1 MQNISQKI
9 IGAEHLTEVIAYLKN
24 ADKFIRQGEIPRALE
39 EIMHAR
45 EKNPTIMYARAYE
58 EYVRSVLLKQTDL
71 SDNGVGTQS
80 KETIIEQLMPTLE
93 KILDLAIKEVKRSA
107 VTAYKQKEVYALQR
121 QQEEEQ
127 KNEEQLR
134 KAALAKKIADYLKR
148 GRELEA
154 HSDHHNALNE
164 VARAFMLDPTDERI
178 QQIEEEIKASQ
189 ERHNRMED
197 EERARRQK
205 EDEKRREQ
213 LFELWRQQRDQE
225 KDQELRKR
233 EEAHKQA
240 RSQKIREYMQTARSL
255 FAEQKLE
262 EAVSQLAFVMVLD
275 PLNEEV
281 LDLNWKI
288 REAQT
293 RKNDEH
299 LAKRRQMIEE
309 DRKREDSIRAAVVKS
324 LAKAKE
330 YLELRKYGEALRVI
344 TQAYFI
350 DPSNEEVIALEKQIM
365 AEEEESIRREEEER
379 KRHDEERRRR
389 QESELHRLAIEQQKR
404 EQIRERVET
413 EAKLLRDEEEV
424 LLFLSK
430 ARGYVSQGSFDE
442 ALNHIAQAFKINP
455 FDAEIAKLQREILD
469 AQKKLKQ
476 QKRSA
481 SMPAMDQFEAGDEAT
496 AAIVKQHIQTAK
508 QLRSSLKYKE
518 ALDEIAQAYRL
529 DPLNEDLFAL
539 EGEIQQDFLKY
550 EEEQKKEE
558 ETSKTSQGIK
568 KSLAMAREALSRESY
583 TEALGW
589 VDYAMSFDM
598 QRYETLQMRDEIE
611 RAQRKL
617 EEQKANEDKE
627 LVIQFHL
634 SKAME
639 FISENRLFE
648 AIFEVDLALRLN
660 PHHTGAL
667 ALRKKLSET
676 RGESVTV

>member
-24 ADKFIRQGEIPRALE
+24 ADKYIRQGEINQALD
-39 EIMHAR
+39 EIMRAR

-71 SDNGVGTQS
+71 SDNGIGTAS
-80 KETIIEQLMPTLE
+80 KESIIEQLLPTLE

-127 KNEEQLR
+127 RTEEQLR
-134 KAALAKKIADYLKR
+134 SSGLAKKIAVYLKR
-148 GRELEA
+148 ARELEA
-154 HSDHHNALNE
+154 HNDYHNALNE

-178 QQIEEEIKASQ
+178 LQIEEEIKISQ
-189 ERHNRMED
+189 DEYNNRE
-197 EERARRQK
+197 EKERAVRQK
-205 EDEKRREQ
+205 EEEQRRET
-213 LFELWRQQRDQE
+213 LFELWRRERDQE
-225 KDQELRKR
+225 KNQELKKR
-233 EEAHKQA
+233 EEAYKQA
-240 RSQKIREYMQTARSL
+240 RTQKIREYLQIARSL
-255 FAEQKLE
+255 FADKKLE

-293 RKNDEH
+293 KQNEEHIEKRK
-299 LAKRRQMIEE
+299 QQIEE
-309 DRKREDSIRAAVVKS
+309 DKKREESIKAAVAKS
-324 LAKAKE
+324 LLKAKE
-330 YLELRKYGEALRVI
+330 YLEQQRFGESLRVI

-350 DPSNEEVIALEKQIM
+350 DPSNEDVIALEKQIM
-365 AEEEESIRREEEER
+365 IEEEETLRREEEER
-379 KRHDEERRRR
+379 KRSEDERLRK
-389 QESELHRLAIEQQKR
+389 QEAELHRLAIEQQKR

-430 ARGYVSQGSFDE
+430 ARGYVSQGSYDE
-442 ALNHIAQAFKINP
+442 ALNHIAKAFKINP

-469 AQKKLKQ
+469 GQKKAKQ
-476 QKRSA
+476 QKRS
-481 SMPAMDQFEAGDEAT
+481 SIIEPDSLGDEAT
-496 AAIVKQHIQTAK
+496 NAIIGQHLQNAK
-508 QLRSSLKYKE
+508 RLRASMKYKE

-529 DPLNEDLFAL
+529 DPMNEDLFAL
-539 EGEIQQDFLKY
+539 EGEIQQDFLRH
-550 EEEQKKEE
+550 EEEQQKLEE
-558 ETSKTSQGIK
+558 SSKMSQGIK

-583 TEALGW
+583 AEALGW

-611 RAQRKL
+611 RAQRRL

-639 FISENRLFE
+639 CISENRMFE

-660 PHHTGAL
+660 PNHTGAL
-667 ALRKKLSET
+667 SMRKKLSET
-676 RGESVTV
+676 RGESVSA

>member
-1 MQNISQKI
+1 MQNITQKI
-9 IGAEHLTEVIAYLKN
+9 IGAEHLTEVIAFLKN
-24 ADKFIRQGEIPRALE
+24 ADKYIRQGDIHHALE
-39 EIMHAR
+39 EIMRAR
-45 EKNPTIMYARAYE
+45 DKNPTIMYARAYE
-58 EYVRSVLLKQTDL
+58 EYVRSVLLKQTD
-71 SDNGVGTQS
+71 SSSADAPS
-80 KETIIEQLMPTLE
+80 KEAVIAQLMPTLE

-107 VTAYKQKEVYALQR
+107 VAAYKQKEVFALQK

-127 KNEEQLR
+127 RHEEQLR
-134 KAALAKKIADYLKR
+134 SASLARKIADYLKR
-148 GRELEA
+148 ARELEA
-154 HSDHHNALNE
+154 HGDYRNSLNE

-178 QQIEEEIKASQ
+178 LQIEEEIKTAQDRQDRQ
-189 ERHNRMED
+189 EEAD
-197 EERARRQK
+197 RAEHQK
-205 EDEKRREQ
+205 EEELRRVQ
-213 LFELWRQQRDQE
+213 LFAQWKIQRDVE
-225 KDQELRKR
+225 REEEMRKR

-240 RSQKIREYMQTARSL
+240 RAQKIREYLQEARSL
-255 FAEQKLE
+255 FAEKNVEQAL
-262 EAVSQLAFVMVLD
+262 SQLAFVMVLD

-293 RKNDEH
+293 RTSEEH
-299 LAKRRQMIEE
+299 IAKRQQQAEE
-309 DRKREDSIRAAVVKS
+309 DRKRAESIRVAVTKN
-324 LAKAKE
+324 LEKAE
-330 YLELRKYGEALRVI
+330 EFRAQGRFGEALRVI

-350 DPSNEEVIALEKQIM
+350 DPSNEEVIAFERRIM
-365 AEEEESIRREEEER
+365 AEEEEALQREDEQRRR
-379 KRHDEERRRR
+379 TDEERRRK
-389 QESELHRLAIEQQKR
+389 QEAELHRIAIEQQKR

-430 ARGYVSQGSFDE
+430 ARGYVSQGRYDD
-442 ALNHIAQAFKINP
+442 ALSNIAKAFKINP
-455 FDAEIAKLQREILD
+455 FDGEIAKLQREILD
-469 AQKKLKQ
+469 AQRKTKQ
-476 QKRSA
+476 QQRIGTH
-481 SMPAMDQFEAGDEAT
+481 PAMESSPSDDEAT
-496 AAIVKQHIQTAK
+496 AAVIHQHILKAR
-508 QLRSSLKYKE
+508 QLRSANQFKE

-529 DPLNEDLFAL
+529 DPMNEDLFAL

-550 EEEQKKEE
+550 EEEQQKEE
-558 ETSKTSQGIK
+558 ESSKKSQGIK

-583 TEALGW
+583 SEALGW

-598 QRYETLQMRDEIE
+598 QRFETLQMRDEIE

-639 FISENRLFE
+639 FMSEHRFFE

-660 PHHTGAL
+660 PKHPGAS

-676 RGESVTV
+676 RGETVPS

>member
-24 ADKFIRQGEIPRALE
+24 ADKFIRQGEIHRALE

-71 SDNGVGTQS
+71 IDSGGGTS
-80 KETIIEQLMPTLE
+80 SRESVIDQLMPTLE

-107 VTAYKQKEVYALQR
+107 VSAYKQKEVYALQK

-127 KNEEQLR
+127 RTEEKMR
-134 KAALAKKIADYLKR
+134 TASLARKIADYLKHA
-148 GRELEA
+148 RELES
-154 HSDHHNALNE
+154 HNDYHNALNE

-178 QQIEEEIKASQ
+178 LQIEEEIKASQ
-189 ERHNRMED
+189 DQFTKREEA
-197 EERARRQK
+197 ERAKKQK
-205 EDEKRREQ
+205 EEEQRREH
-213 LFELWRQQRDQE
+213 LFELWRKQRDQE
-225 KDQELRKR
+225 KDQESRKR

-240 RSQKIREYMQTARSL
+240 RSQKIREYLQIARSL

-262 EAVSQLAFVMVLD
+262 EALSQLAFVMVLD

-293 RKNDEH
+293 KQNEEH
-299 LAKRRQMIEE
+299 IAKRKQQIEE
-309 DRKREDSIRAAVVKS
+309 ERKKEESIRAAVLKS

-330 YLELRKYGEALRVI
+330 YLEQKRFGEALRVI

-350 DPSNEEVIALEKQIM
+350 DPSNDEVIALEKMIM
-365 AEEEESIRREEEER
+365 IEEEETLRTEEEARKRQEEER
-379 KRHDEERRRR
+379 LRR
-389 QESELHRLAIEQQKR
+389 QEAELHRLAIEQQKR

-430 ARGYVSQGSFDE
+430 ARGFVSQGSFDE
-442 ALNHIAQAFKINP
+442 ALSHIAKAFKINP

-469 AQKKLKQ
+469 AQKKAKQ
-476 QKRSA
+476 LKRSEMH
-481 SMPAMDQFEAGDEAT
+481 SVFDQEDTGDEAT
-496 AAIVKQHIQTAK
+496 AAVIGQHLQRAK
-508 QLRSSLKYKE
+508 QLRASLKFKE

-550 EEEQKKEE
+550 EEEQEKEE
-558 ETSKTSQGIK
+558 ETSKKNQGIK
-568 KSLAMAREALSRESY
+568 KSLAMAREALSREAY
-583 TEALGW
+583 AEALGW

-598 QRYETLQMRDEIE
+598 QRFETLQMRDEIE

-639 FISENRLFE
+639 FISENRMFE

-660 PHHTGAL
+660 PNHTGAL
-667 ALRKKLSET
+667 ALKKKLSET
-676 RGESVTV
+676 RGESLNA